1 MSMCCTE
8 QEHEQQSIN
17 QFFSYFGHY
26 LIVWKR
32 ENQLWKSK
40 KQLILCEFLFS
51 MPIWSAFPDII
62 TWSAAMETSN
72 TPTSPSST
80 TTISSSSVASNSN
93 TAPRSPSPSS
103 GSIGSRTR
111 GWISSWHSETS
122 IASRGA
128 RIGQKMPDLLIDQS
142 PSVVGAKR
150 VWIGGIVNYNINF

>member
-1 MSMCCTE
+1 MSNVLYRTRTLTAVNKSIFSIFWPLSNHLGKKIS
-8 QEHEQQSIN
+8 HEDLKAIIVQIS
-17 QFFSYFGHY
+17 FFNAKLKCLPG
-26 LIVWKR
+26 R
-32 ENQLWKSK
+32 
-40 KQLILCEFLFS
+40 
-51 MPIWSAFPDII
+51 I

-80 TTISSSSVASNSN
+80 TTISSSSVASN
-93 TAPRSPSPSS
+93 TARTPPSPSS

-150 VWIGGIVNYNINF
+150 VWIGGIVNYINF

>member
-1 MSMCCTE
+1 
-8 QEHEQQSIN
+8 
-17 QFFSYFGHY
+17 
-26 LIVWKR
+26 
-32 ENQLWKSK
+32 
-40 KQLILCEFLFS
+40 
-51 MPIWSAFPDII
+51 
-62 TWSAAMETSN
+62 METSN

-80 TTISSSSVASNSN
+80 TTISSSSVASN
-93 TAPRSPSPSS
+93 TARTPPSPSS

-150 VWIGGIVNYNINF
+150 VWIGGIVKYYINF